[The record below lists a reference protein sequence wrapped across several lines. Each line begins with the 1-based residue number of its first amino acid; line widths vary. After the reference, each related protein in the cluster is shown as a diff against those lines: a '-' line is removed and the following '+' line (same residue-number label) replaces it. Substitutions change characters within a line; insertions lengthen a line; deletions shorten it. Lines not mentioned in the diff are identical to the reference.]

1 MKEIY
6 KLNDAISVEKK
17 KQFKR
22 TIITLNNNSQK
33 LVLSDLK
40 TDDYFWSDV
49 VFDENYVV
57 VYSRGCM
64 VNQIPLNIEAAYD
77 IKEKRMLDLSYKKI
91 KVILEYMFISKRG
104 FELTDILTF
113 INKEDLQILDE
124 ESKGDLKRILTTGN
138 ENITDEEVINYI
150 LSKYPIFSKY
160 RNLRGPLSVIEY
172 KNIEEEIGQDIFR
185 FHVMPQSLKFIEQE
199 QQSFDVMAVPCD
211 RAFVVSPDKAEELKN
226 IKPDPAVRQQMEE
239 MAEKFRVNNLTEK
252 GPVLK
257 KTRKPNR

>member
-33 LVLSDLK
+33 VVLSDLK
-40 TDDYFWSDV
+40 TDDYFWSNV

-77 IKEKRMLDLSYKKI
+77 IKEGRMLDLSYKKL

-113 INKEDLQILDE
+113 INNEDLQILDE
-124 ESKGDLKRILTTGN
+124 ESKGDLKRITN
-138 ENITDEEVINYI
+138 KE
-150 LSKYPIFSKY
+150 Y
-160 RNLRGPLSVIEY
+160 RPS
-172 KNIEEEIGQDIFR
+172 
-185 FHVMPQSLKFIEQE
+185 
-199 QQSFDVMAVPCD
+199 
-211 RAFVVSPDKAEELKN
+211 
-226 IKPDPAVRQQMEE
+226 
-239 MAEKFRVNNLTEK
+239 
-252 GPVLK
+252 
-257 KTRKPNR
+257 